1 MTVIRVFASAVFRGH
16 QKTLDRM
23 PDIIENHN
31 GFYII
36 DINSVS
42 NASEDNIEMFDFD
55 LIKETAAHA
64 VKRYMEMTQA

>member
-1 MTVIRVFASAVFRGH
+1 MDLLQIEAGS
-16 QKTLDRM
+16 M
-23 PDIIENHN
+23 DIIENHS

-55 LIKETAAHA
+55 LIKETATHA
-64 VKRYMEMTQA
+64 VKRYREIMRA